1 MNVQQRVAA
10 DRVDITTL
18 ATMQGALTSITDEMS
33 QVVIRTARSPVFKLA
48 KDFSCTLCD
57 WQSRQMIQGDAELP
71 VHVGSIPFVCRAVAE
86 AYQGNIAPGDTFL
99 CNDPA
104 FGGLHLNDVALLRPI
119 FVDDELLFWAV
130 IRAHWLDIGGPSP
143 ADLRRAQS
151 DSYGEGI
158 RIPPLKVIAAGVPCD
173 DVMRLYFN
181 NIRFP
186 QQQHSDM
193 LAMIAAGEIAGR
205 RLRAMAE
212 KYGVEVTK
220 AGIEALYEM
229 TEHRVRTAITDLPDG
244 ISEGESWLSA
254 REGDGHM
261 KISATV
267 EVSGDEMSIKL
278 SSPEQ
283 LREVRNSP
291 FGATHAAV
299 GHAVTIAL
307 GLKPPF
313 NDGLYRAL
321 DIDYGPLGTI
331 TNAQVPPAP
340 TLGCTTQP
348 FCEIVDSVR
357 HALSKIIDDE
367 RQTAGWGPAASI
379 VLAGIHPET
388 GQFYGHFHP
397 NGGSSGGG
405 GAAHGA
411 DGWSGVGSENSGGA
425 VLKEPVELLEYE
437 MPFLVSR
444 LEYRMDSGGA
454 GRWRG
459 GLAVDT
465 EWEPLDHEQTARFH
479 GTIDTFPALGVQG
492 AKSTMLEPK
501 LGQRNAID
509 PDGGVRKSGGAS
521 RLHSQRGGRL
531 EMCPPG
537 GGGVGDA
544 FARDIDAVRSD
555 VVNGYVSIEGAAL
568 DYGVVVDPDELT
580 VDQDATDGLRNK

>member
-1 MNVQQRVAA
+1 MIAGQSA
-10 DRVDITTL
+10 DVDITTL
-18 ATMQGALTSITDEMS
+18 ATMQGALASITNEMS
-33 QVVIRTARSPVFKLA
+33 QVVVRTARSPVFKLA

-57 WQSRQMIQGDAELP
+57 WQARQMIQGDAELP

-86 AYQGNIAPGDTFL
+86 AYEGNIAEGDTFL

-119 FVDDELLFWAV
+119 FLDDQLLFWAV
-130 IRAHWLDIGGPSP
+130 IRAHWLDVGGPSP

-151 DSYGEGI
+151 DSYGEGV
-158 RIPPLKVIAAGVPCD
+158 RIPPLKIIAADVPCD

-193 LAMIAAGEIAGR
+193 LAMIAAAEIAGR

-212 KYGVEVTK
+212 KYGVAVTRS
-220 AGIEALYEM
+220 GVEALYDM
-229 TEHRVRTAITDLPDG
+229 TERRVRKAIAALPDG
-244 ISEGESWLSA
+244 SQNGESWLSA
-254 REGDGHM
+254 RQGDAHM
-261 KISATV
+261 KLSATV
-267 EVSGDEMSIKL
+267 TVRGDEMGIVL
-278 SSPEQ
+278 ASPPQ

-291 FGATHAAV
+291 FGASHAAV

-307 GLKPPF
+307 GLQPPF

-321 DIDYGPLGTI
+321 NIDYGPLGTI

-357 HALSKIIDDE
+357 DALSKIIPLE

-379 VLAGIHPET
+379 VLAGNHPET
-388 GQFYGHFHP
+388 GDFYGHFHP

-405 GAAHGA
+405 GAAYGA

-437 MPFLVSR
+437 MPFLVHR
-444 LEYRMDSGGA
+444 LEYRTDSGGA

-459 GLAVDT
+459 GLALDT
-465 EWEPLDHEQTARFH
+465 EWEPIDHEQTARFH

-492 AKSTMLEPK
+492 AKSTLLAPK

-509 PDGGVRKSGGAS
+509 LDGGVRKSGGAS
-521 RLHSQRGGRL
+521 RLHSMVGGRF

-537 GGGVGDA
+537 GGGVGDP
-544 FARDIDAVRSD
+544 FARDPDAVRHD
-555 VVNGYVSIEGAAL
+555 VINGYVSVAGAAL
-568 DYGVVVDPDELT
+568 DYGVAIDPESHAVDEMET
-580 VDQDATDGLRNK
+580 ARLRAA